1 MYYIGVDLGGTKIA
15 AGLVTEE
22 GKLISKKSIPTLR
35 QRNYQEILKDMANL
49 CLEIIKDNNL
59 SVKDIHSI
67 GVGSPGL
74 PDPEN
79 GILVYNN
86 NLNFKNVPIRAELQ
100 KYIDLPVYLEND
112 ANCAAL
118 GEAVAGAAKEFKSSI
133 TVTLGTGIGGGIIL
147 DGKIYSGSFNAGG
160 EIGHHVIVAD
170 GEQCTCGRKGCWEV
184 YASATALIR
193 EAKIAAIKH
202 PESQINSLANGDI
215 NRINAKTPFDAA
227 QNGDKTAKEVIDNYF
242 KYLGMGIVNM
252 VNILQ
257 PEAVIIGGGISGQGD
272 YLLNPL
278 RKILD
283 DESYGLESAKT
294 KLKIAQ
300 LGNDA
305 GIIGAAMLGK

>member
-15 AGLVTEE
+15 AGLVTKE
-22 GKLISKKSIPTLR
+22 GKLINKKSIPTLR
-35 QRNYQEILKDMANL
+35 QRNYQEIIKDMGNL
-49 CLEIIKDNNL
+49 CLDLIKENNVSL
-59 SVKDIHSI
+59 EDLHSI

-79 GILVYNN
+79 GILVYSN
-86 NLNFKNVPIRAELQ
+86 NLNFKNVPLCKELQ
-100 KYIDLPVYLEND
+100 QYINIPIYLEND

-118 GEAVAGAAKEFKSSI
+118 GEAVAGAAKEYNSSV
-133 TVTLGTGIGGGIIL
+133 TVTLGTGIGGGIII

-160 EIGHHVIVAD
+160 EIGHHVIVVD

-193 EAKIAAIKH
+193 ESKIAAIRH
-202 PESQINSLANGDI
+202 PESQLNSMVNGEI

-227 QNGDKTAKEVIDNYF
+227 QNGDKVASEVIDNYF
-242 KYLGMGIVNM
+242 KYLGAGIVNM

-257 PEAVIIGGGISGQGD
+257 PEVVIIGGGISGQGE
-272 YLLNPL
+272 YLLKPL
-278 RKILD
+278 RDILD
-283 DESYGLESAKT
+283 RDAYGLGPAKT
-294 KLKIAQ
+294 KLKVAE